1 MCVYIYF
8 EKKKKKYIIFCFLN
22 VTKDAGGPM
31 FRYKAKQSKASKR
44 IIASKEMS

>member
-8 EKKKKKYIIFCFLN
+8 EKKKYIIFCFLN

-31 FRYKAKQSKASKR
+31 FGYKAKQAR
-44 IIASKEMS
+44 EL